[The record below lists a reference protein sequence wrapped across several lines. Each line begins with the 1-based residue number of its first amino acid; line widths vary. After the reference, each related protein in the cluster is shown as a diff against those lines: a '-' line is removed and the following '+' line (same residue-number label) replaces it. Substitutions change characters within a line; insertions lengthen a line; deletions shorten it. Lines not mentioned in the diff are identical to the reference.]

1 MILAIDTAT
10 EFAGLALLSAEKL
23 LAAEIWHAG
32 RNHTVEFAP
41 RLHTL
46 LTRAAITP
54 ADLTG
59 IAVCVGPGSYTGVR
73 IGVALAK
80 GLALPNQLP
89 AVGVSSLEITAHPHR
104 NQPLPVQAIV
114 RAGRKRIITAQFN
127 RVDGVWVETEAARIT
142 TVAELAASLTEPVL
156 VAGEFSAA
164 EAEIL
169 RAESGGRARVVG
181 AGERT
186 RHPGVLAALGAEKL
200 AAGASGVLAELQ
212 PLYMK
217 NPGE

>member
-23 LAAEIWHAG
+23 LAEEIWHAG

-41 RLHTL
+41 RLEQL
-46 LTRAAITP
+46 LRYTAITP
-54 ADLTG
+54 AELTG

-80 GLALPNQLP
+80 GLALPYNLP
-89 AVGVSSLEITAHPHR
+89 AVGISSLEITAHPHK
-104 NQPLPVQAIV
+104 NQLLPVQAIV
-114 RAGRKRIITAQFN
+114 RAGRKRIITARFGWAA
-127 RVDGVWVETEAARIT
+127 GVWVEMEAAHIT
-142 TVAELAASLTEPVL
+142 TVNELAASLTEPVL
-156 VAGEFSAA
+156 VAGEFSAT

-169 RAESGGRARVVG
+169 QNESSGLAQVAG

-186 RHPGVLAALGAEKL
+186 RRPGVLAALGAAKL
-200 AAGASGVLAELQ
+200 AAGASGSLNALT
-212 PLYMK
+212 PIYMK
-217 NPGE
+217 KPGE

>member
-1 MILAIDTAT
+1 MIIAIDTAT

-23 LAAEIWHAG
+23 LAEEIWHAG

-41 RLHTL
+41 RLETL
-46 LTRAAITP
+46 LQRTAITP
-54 ADLTG
+54 AQLTG

-80 GLALPNQLP
+80 GLALPYNLP
-89 AVGVSSLEITAHPHR
+89 VIGVSSPEITA
-104 NQPLPVQAIV
+104 QPYKTRSLPVQTIV
-114 RAGRKRIITAQFN
+114 RAGRKRIITARFGW
-127 RVDGVWVETEAARIT
+127 VDNVWREIVATHIT
-142 TVAELAASLTEPVL
+142 TVADLAASLTEPVL
-156 VAGEFSAA
+156 AVGEYSAA
-164 EAEIL
+164 EAETL
-169 RAESGGRARVVG
+169 LHEGNGLVQVVG

-186 RHPGVLAALGAEKL
+186 RRPGVLAALGAEKL
-200 AAGASGVLAELQ
+200 AAGATGSLSELV

>member
-1 MILAIDTAT
+1 MIIAIDTAT

-23 LAAEIWHAG
+23 LAEEIWHAG

-41 RLHTL
+41 RLETL
-46 LTRAAITP
+46 LQRTAITP
-54 ADLTG
+54 AQLTG

-80 GLALPNQLP
+80 GLALPYNLP
-89 AVGVSSLEITAHPHR
+89 VIGVSSPEITA
-104 NQPLPVQAIV
+104 QPYKTRSLPVQTIV
-114 RAGRKRIITAQFN
+114 RAGRKRIITARFGW
-127 RVDGVWVETEAARIT
+127 VDGVWREIVATHIT
-142 TVAELAASLTEPVL
+142 TVADLAASLTEPVL
-156 VAGEFSAA
+156 AVGEYSAA

-169 RAESGGRARVVG
+169 LHEGNGLAQVVG

-186 RHPGVLAALGAEKL
+186 RRPGVLAALGAEKL
-200 AAGASGVLAELQ
+200 AAGATGSLSELV